1 MSSIKDINID
11 GRRIGT
17 ITAQRVSAASRL
29 RQWDLRQ
36 DRMTVPRGDQ
46 DYPPSD
52 LDRAMQSPENRYFGT
67 AAPPTNIPAPD
78 FRDPIARPQGERYG
92 IEKEGDTGI

>member
-1 MSSIKDINID
+1 MSSIRNIEID

-17 ITAQRVSAASRL
+17 ITVHRVSAAAPL

-36 DRMTVPRGDQ
+36 DRGDIPFAGHEQ
-46 DYPPSD
+46 SD
-52 LDRAMQSPENRYFGT
+52 LDRAMRTPTERYFGT
-67 AAPPTNIPAPD
+67 ASPLTKIPLPNIN
-78 FRDPIARPQGERYG
+78 DPIERPAGERYG